1 MSGPDDRNHEE
12 AEARQ
17 AALAVAGEI
26 SEHERQQPTVLQR
39 VQRVLHRYPALAPL
53 AFLAVMLVIFAF
65 GNERFLTPFN
75 ASLIIQQVMFVGT
88 LAIGQTIIILTA
100 GVDLSVGAIAVFV
113 SVIMGKLS
121 ADFGVPG
128 VAALSSSR

>member
-1 MSGPDDRNHEE
+1 
-12 AEARQ
+12 
-17 AALAVAGEI
+17 
-26 SEHERQQPTVLQR
+26 
-39 VQRVLHRYPALAPL
+39 
-53 AFLAVMLVIFAF
+53 MLVVFSF

-75 ASLIIQQVMFVGT
+75 ASLIVQQVMFVGT

-100 GVDLSVGAIAVFV
+100 GIDLSVGAIAVFV

-128 VAALSSSR
+128 VAALVSASSSAPPPACSTACSSRASGCHRSSSRWARSASSSR